1 LEVIRTEEE
10 RELVKSKLLATGK
23 DIIVITEDQMNHF
36 AGNILEVKNIEGD
49 PIICMSSQAFEA
61 LEDEQKEQLEQHGK
75 IIHAPLFSIEKYG
88 GGSARCMMAE
98 VFN

>member
-1 LEVIRTEEE
+1 
-10 RELVKSKLLATGK
+10 
-23 DIIVITEDQMNHF
+23 
-36 AGNILEVKNIEGD
+36 
-49 PIICMSSQAFEA
+49 MSSQAFEA